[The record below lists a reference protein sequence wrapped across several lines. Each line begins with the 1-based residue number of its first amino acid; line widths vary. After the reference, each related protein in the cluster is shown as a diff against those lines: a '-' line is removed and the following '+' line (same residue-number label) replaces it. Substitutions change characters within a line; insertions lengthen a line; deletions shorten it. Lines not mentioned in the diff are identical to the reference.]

1 MSKNS
6 EKEFLFTDK
15 YVRVAAV
22 AGGLVLL
29 DLLIKYW
36 IQTTLSLH
44 EEIPIIDGV
53 FNINYVH
60 NLGAAF
66 GFMSGSSPNVRKIF
80 LFGATAIA
88 VFVILRI
95 LKRNSISQKMENV
108 ALSLIL
114 GGALGNAFN
123 RLYLGYVIDFLHFHW
138 RDLYHFP
145 SFNIADIAICTGVG
159 LLLIHQAISSQSQ
172 RHVLSM
178 K

>member
-1 MSKNS
+1 MSKNC

-15 YVRVAAV
+15 YVRVAAI
-22 AGGLVLL
+22 AGGIVLL

-36 IQTTLSLH
+36 IQATLSLY

-53 FNINYVH
+53 FNVNYVH

-66 GFMSGSSPNVRKIF
+66 GFMSGSNPNVRKTF
-80 LFGATAIA
+80 LYGATAIA
-88 VFVILRI
+88 VFVILLI
-95 LKRNSISQKMENV
+95 LKRNSISQRMENV

-145 SFNIADIAICTGVG
+145 SFNIADIAICMGVG
-159 LLLIHQAISSQSQ
+159 LLLIHQAILSQSQ
-172 RHVLSM
+172 RRVPSM
-178 K
+178 E